1 MSGVVI
7 RLYNNAKGDL
17 ASCMSGHI
25 LVDFFDLA
33 KSLKECF
40 RVVVVVVVGDLK
52 EKNNITKGKEK

>member
-33 KSLKECF
+33 KSLKECP
-40 RVVVVVVVGDLK
+40 RVVAEGRFKRKKV
-52 EKNNITKGKEK
+52 I